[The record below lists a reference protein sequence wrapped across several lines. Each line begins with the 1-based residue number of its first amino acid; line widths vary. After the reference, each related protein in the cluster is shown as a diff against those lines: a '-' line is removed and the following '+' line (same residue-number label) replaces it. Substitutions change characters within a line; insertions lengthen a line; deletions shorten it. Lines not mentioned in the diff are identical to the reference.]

1 MLGVSLGLVT
11 YYITS
16 QGYMKGLYH
25 YISIVQLIEIQ
36 DRGEVIIYSTF
47 HGNFFSING
56 DYFPLAYYYWGYDYV
71 YVNKME
77 KKIN

>member
-47 HGNFFSING
+47 HGNFFF
-56 DYFPLAYYYWGYDYV
+56 YQW
-71 YVNKME
+71 
-77 KKIN
+77 